1 MALRLFLARHR
12 VHFIHVG
19 PIHKYQHRALFVP
32 DVILPRFHVHQFQA
46 ACKLRSKSTGE
57 L

>member
-32 DVILPRFHVHQFQA
+32 DELLRERRADPDPLPNSTTSDQFA
-46 ACKLRSKSTGE
+46 
-57 L
+57 